1 MAENDESGEM
11 EDLGAEA
18 KKGRKQ
24 QTTTRDEL
32 S

>member
-18 KKGRKQ
+18 TKGEESKKQ
-24 QTTTRDEL
+24 QQETK
-32 S
+32 